1 MKYIVLIPDG
11 AADWP
16 LEERGGKT
24 CLELAHKPN
33 LDAMARE
40 GYVGLTNTVPEG
52 MEPSSAC
59 ACMSIMG
66 YDPQIYFSGR
76 GPIEAKS
83 LGIEL
88 ADDEVAFRCNTIA
101 VRDGRMWSFNAGH
114 ITDSES
120 HPIIESLN
128 THLGNERIH
137 FHPGVGY
144 RHICTIKN
152 GATCVD
158 AVCTPPHDIPDKPIA
173 EFLPHSSGSELLLD
187 LMERSKQILESHP
200 VNTQR
205 RSQGKTPASMI
216 WLFWGGKRVPDFP
229 AFHDQFGLKAAM
241 TSGVGL
247 LEGLAEL
254 TGMAVLKIP
263 GVTDN
268 IDNDYAAQ
276 GEGALRALEDYDI
289 VFVHIE
295 APDESGHEGLIDEK
309 IKSIEQIDKL
319 IVSRLRSWKGD
330 DLRVLVM
337 PDHPTPIKTKTHAP
351 DPVPFV
357 LWGPGFES
365 NGTSSF
371 SEYFAKETNVFIE
384 HGHDIM
390 KMLIDSKIDIQ

>member
-1 MKYIVLIPDG
+1 MKYFVLIPDG
-11 AADWP
+11 AAGWP
-16 LEERGGKT
+16 LKDRGGKT

-40 GYVGLTNTVPEG
+40 GYIGLARTVPDG

-66 YDPQIYFSGR
+66 YDPQTYFSGR

-83 LGIEL
+83 LGIKL
-88 ADDEVAFRCNTIA
+88 ADGEVAFRCNTIA
-101 VRDGRMWSFNAGH
+101 VRDGTMWSFNAGH
-114 ITDSES
+114 ISDSES

-128 THLGNERIH
+128 RELGNERVR

-144 RHICTIKN
+144 RHICTIKD
-152 GATCVD
+152 GIACLD
-158 AVCTPPHDIPDKPIA
+158 AVCTPPHDIPEKPISQFMPQG
-173 EFLPHSSGSELLLD
+173 EGSELLLE
-187 LMERSKQILESHP
+187 LMKRSNQVLENHP
-200 VNTQR
+200 VNIQR
-205 RSQGKTPASMI
+205 QSQGKTPASMI

-229 AFHDQFGLKAAM
+229 PFHDRFGLNAAM

-276 GEGALRALEDYDI
+276 GEGALRALEEYDV

-295 APDESGHEGLIDEK
+295 APDESGHEGLTDEK
-309 IKSIEQIDKL
+309 IKSIEQIDEL
-319 IVSRLRSWKGD
+319 IISRLRTWNKD
-330 DLRVLVM
+330 DLRVLIM
-337 PDHPTPIKTKTHAP
+337 PDHPTPIELKTHIP

-357 LWGPGFES
+357 LWGPGFKS
-365 NGTSSF
+365 NGAESF
-371 SEYFAKETNVFIE
+371 SEQSAKKTKLYIE
-384 HGHDIM
+384 QAHDLI
-390 KMLIDSKIDIQ
+390 KLLIDSKTDI